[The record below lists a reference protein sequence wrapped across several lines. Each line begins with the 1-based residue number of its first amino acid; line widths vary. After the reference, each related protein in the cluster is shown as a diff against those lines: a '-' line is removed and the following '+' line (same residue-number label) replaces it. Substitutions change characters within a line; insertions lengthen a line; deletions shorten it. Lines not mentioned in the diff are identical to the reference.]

1 MSETPALPTIV
12 ISRLA
17 NGPTPPTAASAVW
30 PNVLHTR
37 VADLVKEMGPGP
49 WARRIIADERQLVT
63 LISSPPGAGN
73 RPHWHR
79 DFDEWWVVMAG
90 RAPVGADG
98 RHRRPGG
105 EGRHRL
111 GAAGHRPPHPN
122 AGDAAS
128 LRLAVAMPPADPL
141 LLALRAVRLHGRRSP
156 GVERLTAAPARVRSP
171 RGQPVP
177 APMRASGARY
187 SCPAGASRVGSG

>member
-1 MSETPALPTIV
+1 MAETPAPTTIV

-90 RAPVGADG
+90 RLQWELT
-98 RHRRPGG
+98 GG
-105 EGRHRL
+105 IVVQ
-111 GAAGHRPPHPN
+111 AGKDDIVWVPRGTVHHIKN

-128 LRLAVAMPPADPL
+128 LRLAVAMPPAT
-141 LLALRAVRLHGRRSP
+141 HYFSP
-156 GVERLTAAPARVRSP
+156 CEQCGFTDDGP
-171 RGQPVP
+171 REWN
-177 APMRASGARY
+177 A
-187 SCPAGASRVGSG
+187 